1 MPARAAPARVL
12 VVWCPDWPLVAV
24 GTDPTV
30 PAVVVAAGRVS
41 ACTAAARVA
50 GVRRGHRLRDAE
62 RYCPEVAVHAHDPE
76 REARAFEPV
85 VAVIEEICPR
95 IEVVRPGLVAVPARG
110 PSRYYGGEAAVAAAV
125 RDVVLDHGVA
135 CAVGVGDGA
144 FAADLAARAAW
155 ADGAS
160 GSSPGDGVR
169 VVESPATA
177 GFLRPHPVAMLEMP
191 ELAGVLGRLGIRTL
205 GDLAALPARDVL
217 ARFGSDGAAA
227 HRLASGLDAR
237 PPAAR
242 PAGEDLSAEIEFDPP
257 AEQSEPAVFAAK
269 SLADRLHAGL
279 SERGLACVRVEVEAF
294 TDDGRSRSR
303 LWRHGGALSSLAV
316 AERVRWQLDAWRTAG
331 ELTGGLTHLRLA
343 PDHLVVDTGRQLTLW
358 GQSRAGDDVDRAA
371 TRIQVMLGHAA
382 VTRPVVVGGRGPGE
396 QVARVPW
403 GDTPD
408 TAPAADNPWPGRV
421 PAPPPAVVPPVPW
434 PARVLDAS
442 GAPVAVSGRSE
453 VSAPPARLVLG
464 AGEALAVSGWTGPWP
479 ALEHWWDPASRRRC
493 ARFQLLTEDG
503 RGWLVVVQDGAW
515 AVEGVYT

>member
-1 MPARAAPARVL
+1 MPARSAPARVL

-24 GTDPTV
+24 GADPAV
-30 PAVVVAAGRVS
+30 PAVVVAGGRVS
-41 ACTAAARVA
+41 ACTAAARAA
-50 GVRRGHRLRDAE
+50 GVRRGHRLRDAQ
-62 RYCPEVAVHAHDPE
+62 RYCPEVAVHVHDLE
-76 REARAFEPV
+76 AEARAFEPV

-95 IEVVRPGLVAVPARG
+95 IEIVRPGLVAVPARG

-125 RDVVLDHGVA
+125 RDAVLDHGVA
-135 CAVGVGDGA
+135 CAVGVADGA

-155 ADGAS
+155 TDAD
-160 GSSPGDGVR
+160 DGVR
-169 VVESPATA
+169 VIESPATPA
-177 GFLRPHPVAMLEMP
+177 FLRPHPVAVLELP
-191 ELAGVLGRLGIRTL
+191 ELADVLGRLGVRTL

-227 HRLASGLDAR
+227 HRLACGLDAR

-242 PAGEDLSAEIEFDPP
+242 PAGEDLSVDIEFDPP
-257 AEQSEPAVFAAK
+257 VEQSEPAVFAAK
-269 SLADRLHAGL
+269 GLADRLHTGL

-343 PDHLVVDTGRQLTLW
+343 PDHLVVDIGRQLTLW

-371 TRIQVMLGHAA
+371 TRVQVMLGHAA

-403 GDTPD
+403 GDTLD
-408 TAPAADNPWPGRV
+408 TARPAEHPWPGRV
-421 PAPPPAVVPPVPW
+421 PAPPPAVVPPGPV

-442 GAPVAVSGRSE
+442 GTLVAVSGRSE

-464 AGEALAVSGWTGPWP
+464 GGETLAVSDWTGPWP
-479 ALEHWWDPASRRRC
+479 AWEHWWDPASRRRC
-493 ARFQLLTEDG
+493 ARFQLVTEDG
-503 RGWLVVVQDGAW
+503 RGWLVVLQDGAW
-515 AVEGVYT
+515 GVEGVYT